1 MNRWVVL
8 TGYAVIVAT
17 SQMLWLTYAS
27 VDSLVA
33 PLMHTSVGNVVIL
46 SLVFP
51 LTYIILAVPMSRWLD
66 RNFVPAITVG
76 ASLNAFGG
84 VMRLVLPYNFSFQ
97 VISQIVTSLG
107 QPLILGSLSII
118 AVYYFEER
126 ERPLAIS
133 IGSLSIFIG
142 IIAAT
147 SAGPYIFMTAG
158 YYPMLLVEAIPGI
171 VGLIMILSSLGKATM
186 KVSLAKSRS
195 KYRYRSLH
203 YKLAIMMFVG
213 MGVFDALESLV
224 QPMLTSYDLEN
235 YAPWILTLMTL
246 AGIFGAAVLP
256 QFSSK
261 YNKRRMVISVIIATS
276 FLSLI
281 SIGFFNNLSLVT
293 VTFAVEGFF
302 LLAGLPILVEWS
314 ERATPPEY
322 QGQVTNLLMLT
333 GNGGGLVMIALGFL
347 IQPMGNRIIS
357 LSLLAFIILLIPVL
371 IITPSVGIGRETA
384 I

>member
-1 MNRWVVL
+1 
-8 TGYAVIVAT
+8 
-17 SQMLWLTYAS
+17 
-27 VDSLVA
+27 
-33 PLMHTSVGNVVIL
+33 
-46 SLVFP
+46 
-51 LTYIILAVPMSRWLD
+51 
-66 RNFVPAITVG
+66 
-76 ASLNAFGG
+76 
-84 VMRLVLPYNFSFQ
+84 MRLILPYSFSFQ
-97 VISQIVTSLG
+97 VVSQIVASLG

-118 AVYYFEER
+118 AVYYFEEK

-147 SAGPYIFMTAG
+147 SAGPYIFMTVG
-158 YYPMLLVEAIPGI
+158 YHSMLLAEAIPGI
-171 VGLIMILSSLGKATM
+171 VGLIMILFSLRRATM
-186 KVSLAKSRS
+186 KVKLAKSRS

-213 MGVFDALESLV
+213 MGVFDALESLL
-224 QPMLTSYDLEN
+224 QPMLTSHNLES
-235 YAPWILTLMTL
+235 YAPWILTFMTV

-256 QFSSK
+256 EFSSK
-261 YNKRRMVISVIIATS
+261 HNKRRMVISIIIATS

-281 SIGFFNNLSLVT
+281 SIGFINNLSLIT
-293 VTFAVEGFF
+293 VTFVVEGFF
-302 LLAGLPILVEWS
+302 LLAGLPILIEWS

-347 IQPMGNRIIS
+347 IQPMGNGIIS

-371 IITPSVGIGRETA
+371 IITPSAGIGKETVA
-384 I
+384 V